1 LLPHDIITYGLNT
14 AATVSQATSELP
26 VSSLSA
32 VTMSVPSPFASLQQ
46 TAMKELPKFTGE
58 PDQKVAQFVDAIEHI
73 GTLTE
78 WTEPALHT
86 LAAIKLGGLAFNWY
100 NNNKDTLRTW
110 PSLKAHLLERFQPSI
125 SIIKTRLKTRR
136 QQPDE
141 SLSTFYDD
149 IIELCKQ
156 VDKDMP
162 IYMIVDYLQDGVRD
176 DLKVHIKRRMATIAD
191 APSPALFLKIARAE
205 DELQKDVAA
214 APPPSLF
221 SQPYFGHVAV
231 ATNTS
236 TAVSPHYHAPAT
248 STSTSAPRVPFR
260 TTPPTSSH
268 SGHPNSAPRYRPC
281 LICDKTNHRTIDCSG
296 KQPSGCF
303 KCGDPA
309 HVIRACPQ
317 VFR

>member
-1 LLPHDIITYGLNT
+1 
-14 AATVSQATSELP
+14 
-26 VSSLSA
+26 
-32 VTMSVPSPFASLQQ
+32 MSVPSPFASLQQ
-46 TAMKELPKFTGE
+46 TAMKELSKFTGE
-58 PDQKVAQFVDAIEHI
+58 PDQKVTQFVDAIEHI
-73 GTLTE
+73 GSFTE

-86 LAAIKLGGLAFNWY
+86 LATIKLGGLAFNWY

-110 PSLKAHLLERFQPSI
+110 PFLKANLLERFQPSI
-125 SIIKTRLKTRR
+125 SVTKTRLKTRR

-141 SLSTFYDD
+141 SLSAFYDD

-176 DLKVHIKRRMATIAD
+176 DLKVHIKRRMATMPD

-205 DELQKDVAA
+205 DELQKDVSSVA
-214 APPPSLF
+214 PPSLF

-236 TAVSPHYHAPAT
+236 TAVPHHYHAPTT
-248 STSTSAPRVPFR
+248 STPAPRAPFR
-260 TTPPTSSH
+260 NTP
-268 SGHPNSAPRYRPC
+268 PNSAPRYRPC
-281 LICDKTNHRTIDCSG
+281 LICNKTNHRTIDCSG

-303 KCGDPA
+303 KCGDPT

-317 VFR
+317 VFQ

>member
-1 LLPHDIITYGLNT
+1 
-14 AATVSQATSELP
+14 
-26 VSSLSA
+26 
-32 VTMSVPSPFASLQQ
+32 
-46 TAMKELPKFTGE
+46 MKELTKFTGD
-58 PDQKVAQFVDAIEHI
+58 PDQKVTQFVDAVEHI
-73 GTLTE
+73 GTFTE

-86 LAAIKLGGLAFNWY
+86 LATIKLGGLAFNWY
-100 NNNKDTLRTW
+100 NNNRNTLRTW
-110 PSLKAHLLERFQPSI
+110 PFLKANLLERFQPSI
-125 SIIKTRLKTRR
+125 SVTTTGLKTRR

-162 IYMIVDYLQDGVRD
+162 THMIVDYLQDGVRD
-176 DLKVHIKRRMATIAD
+176 DLKVHIKRRMATIPD
-191 APSPALFLKIARAE
+191 ALSPALFLKITRAE

-248 STSTSAPRVPFR
+248 STSTPAPRAPFR
-260 TTPPTSSH
+260 NTHPRSSDP
-268 SGHPNSAPRYRPC
+268 GHPNSAPRCRPC
-281 LICDKTNHRTIDCSG
+281 LICNKTNHRTIDCSG

-303 KCGDPA
+303 KCGDPT

-317 VFR
+317 VFQ